1 MMRHMND
8 KELEYAILTA
18 IKMKCNLYNLRAANI
33 SNEHIIRMLHQL
45 ISYGII
51 KRTEHGP
58 IITNE
63 SYWFRLGNQLGRR
76 GLYKYVLPE
85 YFYKREKMNLEE
97 IYIPLHIHKE

>member
-1 MMRHMND
+1 M
-8 KELEYAILTA
+8 YADTLI

-45 ISYGII
+45 ISCGII